1 MELFWSST
9 IAVNLLQAEI
19 RIFAPMATHAGS
31 EDISKELRQLQRWRA
46 GAEIDLIG
54 KTHIGSV
61 SSPQHATKAFY
72 VPQLWSREGA
82 AGFSALKLGQFL
94 CNI

>member
-1 MELFWSST
+1 MMELFWSST

-31 EDISKELRQLQRWRA
+31 ESRQLQRWRA

-72 VPQLWSREGA
+72 VPQLWSREGT